1 MLGRVGRPHTSYLRA
16 SGADTEAP
24 TLPGW
29 LGGAGGGGGGDGGQS
44 GRRREPVISHR

>member
-1 MLGRVGRPHTSYLRA
+1 MPGQAEGSHTPCLEE

-24 TLPGW
+24 TLLGRP
-29 LGGAGGGGGGDGGQS
+29 GGAGGGGGGGGGQS